1 MLAVVVDIDDT
12 LVDTSR
18 RRWAAW
24 CHVLGRELPLEV
36 VEKHESRDI
45 LRIYASSDG
54 EVWERFWKVLLCWE
68 DEGIT
73 LLNQD
78 TPFSDAANVVRRWG
92 KELRVVYFTGRS
104 GNMYD
109 LTLDELGKF
118 GFPVEEVDL
127 VMMSLK
133 DWNLYL
139 KSKASTIQ
147 LRSKLFSSVHAR
159 CQIVRVVDDIPS
171 FFPIYKEFE
180 VPERIAIQRSKIYS
194 RPEYF
199 SQGATKVVNQWK
211 ELF

>member
-1 MLAVVVDIDDT
+1 MLAAVVDIDDT
-12 LVDTSR
+12 LVDTNR

-36 VEKHESRDI
+36 VEEHESRNI
-45 LRIYASSDG
+45 LRMYASSDS

-68 DEGIT
+68 DAGIR
-73 LLNQD
+73 LLNLD
-78 TPFSDAANVVRRWG
+78 TAFSDAANVVRRWG
-92 KELRVVYFTGRS
+92 RELRVVYFTGRS
-104 GNMYD
+104 ANMYD
-109 LTLDELGKF
+109 LTLEELGKF
-118 GFPVEEVDL
+118 GFPVEEADL

-171 FFPIYKEFE
+171 FFPIYKEFK

-194 RPEYF
+194 HQEYF
-199 SQGATKVVNQWK
+199 SRGATKVVNEWK
-211 ELF
+211 QLF